1 MAPTTKPYRRLPG
14 TGYPIFGRRVQL
26 WQGAEHILLVE
37 WDGYREFYKRFE
49 YRDIQA
55 FTMCKTNAGRVYNA
69 VLGALFCIL
78 AALAIVTSDF
88 DLKVFLLIL
97 AGVLG
102 LFLLGSALSGPT
114 CRCSLRTAVQTHDL
128 RSLRRLR
135 RARKVLARLR
145 PLIAATQGQLAP
157 EEIPLRM
164 RELDQMPASSPGPSA
179 GPQPF
184 VVDDPNLPP
193 RIV

>member
-1 MAPTTKPYRRLPG
+1 MASTTKPYRRLPG

-55 FTMCKTNAGRVYNA
+55 FIIRKTVEGRVYNA
-69 VLGALFCIL
+69 ILGALFCIL
-78 AALAIVTSDF
+78 AALALVAPDF
-88 DLKVFLLIL
+88 GVRVFLLTL

-102 LFLLGSALSGPT
+102 LFLLASALSGPT
-114 CRCSLRTAVQTHDL
+114 CRCSIRTAVQNHDL
-128 RSLRRLR
+128 RSLRRVR
-135 RARKVLARLR
+135 RARKVLTRLR

-164 RELDQMPASSPGPSA
+164 RELDQMPANSPGPSA
-179 GPQPF
+179 ASQPF
-184 VVDDPNLPP
+184 VIDDPNVPP

>member
-1 MAPTTKPYRRLPG
+1 MASPTKPYRRLPG

-55 FTMCKTNAGRVYNA
+55 FIIHKTVEGKAFNAI
-69 VLGALFCIL
+69 LGAFVSVLVTMAIL
-78 AALAIVTSDF
+78 APDP
-88 DLKVFLLIL
+88 DLRVFVLVL
-97 AGVLG
+97 AGILG
-102 LFLLGSALSGPT
+102 LFLLANALSGPT
-114 CRCSLRTAVQTHDL
+114 CRCSIRTAVQNHDL

-164 RELDQMPASSPGPSA
+164 REFDQKLASSSGPSA
-179 GPQPF
+179 GQQPF
-184 VVDDPNLPP
+184 VIDDPNVPP